1 MRRPTLGLVLLL
13 SLLWACAGDSSP
25 GTTDSSDQQPAS
37 GKVAPAPVPVAPRAS
52 QSPGVSS
59 HARAIATD
67 ILTKVVV
74 REAGD
79 PANAWALAH
88 GMLALGPDFAAR
100 DGRPALRVLADDFL
114 ESDSFGPK
122 FAKKRGDRPVEPHT
136 DLILKTLL
144 ERGFALSEELK
155 PGVTVG
161 DLLAASRARFAP
173 LRSGEKLSFVTANDA
188 PWSVQAW
195 CQGAAAD
202 RSESWTS
209 QAGPVTIDE
218 VAAAQLSKLE
228 VETHF
233 IRAALATGKSFEKR
247 KQGVFGYTCGGAHL
261 FSGAAACATLGWP
274 KQGNSSSRIGLQVE
288 QYLARIPVETGLV
301 DAALQQNP
309 QLAVL
314 LHNQDIKFLGHL
326 IEGLSKLQRDGFW
339 VPSPAQASVL
349 DDAEARLIANV
360 IALERAGAYSPPA
373 MAQFSAN
380 PQVFQLYLD
389 LVGDAAHA
397 LHGLSL
403 RGRAVRTP

>member
-1 MRRPTLGLVLLL
+1 
-13 SLLWACAGDSSP
+13 
-25 GTTDSSDQQPAS
+25 
-37 GKVAPAPVPVAPRAS
+37 
-52 QSPGVSS
+52 
-59 HARAIATD
+59 
-67 ILTKVVV
+67 
-74 REAGD
+74 
-79 PANAWALAH
+79 
-88 GMLALGPDFAAR
+88 MLALGPDFLAR

-114 ESDSFGPK
+114 ETDSFGPR

-144 ERGFALSEELK
+144 ERGFGLNEQLK

-202 RSESWTS
+202 RSEGWTS

-233 IRAALATGKSFEKR
+233 IRAALASGKSFEKR

-274 KQGNSSSRIGLQVE
+274 KQGNSSARMGLQVE
-288 QYLARIPVETGLV
+288 QYLARIPVETSLV
-301 DAALQQNP
+301 DAALRQNP

-326 IEGLSKLQRDGFW
+326 IEGLSKLERDGLW
-339 VPSPAQASVL
+339 VASPAQASVL

-360 IALERAGAYSPPA
+360 IALDRSGAYSPPA

-397 LHGLSL
+397 LHGLRL
-403 RGRAVRTP
+403 RGSAVRAP

>member
-1 MRRPTLGLVLLL
+1 MRAGLSLVLL
-13 SLLWACAGDSSP
+13 SGLLLGC
-25 GTTDSSDQQPAS
+25 SSDAPPTSAS
-37 GKVAPAPVPVAPRAS
+37 TPPPPSATRSTTASPDTQNAAPR
-52 QSPGVSS
+52 VSLE
-59 HARAIATD
+59 ARGIATD
-67 ILTKVVV
+67 ILTKLVT

-88 GMLALGPDFAAR
+88 GMLALGGDFKAR
-100 DGRPALRVLADDFL
+100 DGRLALRVLADDFL
-114 ESDSFGPK
+114 ESDTFGPM
-122 FAKKRGDRPVEPHT
+122 FAKARGDRPVEPHT

-144 ERGFALSEELK
+144 ERGFGLTEELK
-155 PGVTVG
+155 SGVSVG

-173 LRSGEKLSFVTANDA
+173 LRTPDRLRFVSPNDA

-202 RSESWTS
+202 RTQGWESV
-209 QAGPVTIDE
+209 AGSVTIDE
-218 VAAAQLSKLE
+218 VAAAQLNQLE

-233 IRAALATGKSFEKR
+233 IRQALASGTPFEKR
-247 KQGVFGYTCGGAHL
+247 KQGIFAYTCGGAHL
-261 FSGAAACATLGWP
+261 FAGAASCATLGWP
-274 KQGNSSSRIGLQVE
+274 KQGNSAARIALQVE
-288 QYLARIPVETGLV
+288 QYLARVPVETGLV
-301 DAALQQNP
+301 DAALRQNP

-326 IEGLSKLQRDGFW
+326 IEGLSKLQRDGLW

-403 RGRAVRTP
+403 RGSAVRAP